1 MMGILAKTRFVV
13 LSFSRP
19 IKRLFVLMADVLVC
33 LISTWIAFALRLDAW
48 FDFSGAQ
55 WRVFA
60 IAATI
65 SLPIFFR
72 HGLYRAIFRFTG
84 WPALLAMGRALLI
97 YCIVMFGL
105 FTVYGVDG
113 VPRSIGILQPIFF
126 IFGIG
131 LNRAII
137 RYVLN
142 DAIAPNQKGLA
153 QRVLIVGVTLQTRE
167 LAVRLLKSPDK
178 LIVGFIDED
187 NVLAGNT
194 INGIPVFSGVSIEK
208 LLEKDL
214 IHELHIIS
222 GEMTKERRNQIFLLL
237 ESRSYIRLI
246 DHNTYDERRNFSPN
260 SVLVDFKIDD
270 LLARSQVTVDDASIR
285 SNIQNNVLLVTG
297 AGGSIGSEICR
308 QILKHGPKSLVLIE
322 NSEHALYKIYEEL
335 RETCIAQN
343 LSVNIVPV
351 IASVSNEWRMK
362 ELIFSWKPDV
372 IFHAAAYKHVPL
384 VESNPAEAI
393 LNNVQGTLICASLA
407 IESGVS
413 RFVLVSTDKAVRPTN
428 IMGAS
433 KRLAEMLL
441 QALADQ
447 SKHQQR
453 SMLSMVRFGN
463 VLGSSGSVV
472 PLFARQIAIGGPI
485 TITHPEVTRYFMS
498 IPEASRL
505 VIQASILGK
514 GGEVFL
520 LEMGDSVRI
529 IDLAKRMILLSGKSL
544 KDEVN
549 INGDIEIKISGLRP
563 GEKLYE
569 ELLIGANP
577 VITEHPKIMRA
588 VENFLP
594 WPELEPKLALLFGYC
609 KQGNISEIKSILSE
623 LVDGYEPHPDI
634 VDLTYL
640 ERS

>member
-1 MMGILAKTRFVV
+1 MLAKTRYLV
-13 LSFSRP
+13 LHFSRP
-19 IKRLFVLMADVLVC
+19 IKRLLVLIADLLVC
-33 LISTWIAFALRLDAW
+33 LISTWIAFALRLDDW
-48 FDFSGAQ
+48 LDFSGAQ
-55 WRVFA
+55 LKVFA
-60 IAATI
+60 IAATF
-65 SLPIFFR
+65 SLPIFI
-72 HGLYRAIFRFTG
+72 HYGLYRAIFRFTG
-84 WPALLAMGRALLI
+84 WPALLAMGRALAI
-97 YCIVMFGL
+97 FCIAMFSL
-105 FTVYGVDG
+105 FTIYGFNG

-142 DAIAPNQKGLA
+142 DTIEPNHEGLVQK
-153 QRVLIVGVTLQTRE
+153 VLIVGITPQARE
-167 LAVRLLKSPDK
+167 LMVQLLKSPGK
-178 LIVGFIDED
+178 LIIGFIDED

-194 INGIPVFSGVSIEK
+194 INGIPVFSGTS
-208 LLEKDL
+208 LEKVL
-214 IHELHIIS
+214 EKERIQELHLMSGKIS
-222 GEMTKERRNQIFLLL
+222 KERRDEVLLL
-237 ESRSYIRLI
+237 LRSYPYIRFI
-246 DHNTYDERRNFSPN
+246 DHSGYDGQYKFVPN
-260 SVLVDFKIDD
+260 SVFIDFNIDD
-270 LLARSQVTVDDASIR
+270 LLARSQVTVNDVSIR
-285 SNIQNNVLLVTG
+285 SSIHNNVILVTG

-308 QILKHGPKSLVLIE
+308 QILDHEPKTLLLIE

-335 RETCIAQN
+335 QEASIAQN
-343 LSVNIVPV
+343 LSMNIIPA

-362 ELIFSWKPDV
+362 ELISSWKPDV
-372 IFHAAAYKHVPL
+372 IFHAAAYKHVTL

-393 LNNVQGTLICASLA
+393 LNNVQGALICASLA

-413 RFVLVSTDKAVRPTN
+413 RFILVSTDKAVRPTN

-441 QALADQ
+441 QALADK
-447 SKHQQR
+447 SKHEQR

-498 IPEASRL
+498 IPEAARL
-505 VIQASILGK
+505 VIQASIMGT

-544 KDEVN
+544 RDNVN
-549 INGDIEIKISGLRP
+549 PSGDIEIQVSGLRP

-577 VITEHPKIMRA
+577 MVTEHPKILRA
-588 VENFLP
+588 IENFLP
-594 WPELEPKLALLFGYC
+594 WSELEPKLALLFDYC
-609 KQGNISEIKSILSE
+609 KEGNVGKIKSILSE
-623 LVDGYEPHPDI
+623 LVNGYEPHPDI

-640 ERS
+640 ERI

>member
-1 MMGILAKTRFVV
+1 MLARVRHSV
-13 LSFSRP
+13 LNLSRLV
-19 IKRLFVLMADVLVC
+19 KRLLVLMADVLVC
-33 LISTWIAFALRLDAW
+33 LFSTWIAFALRLDTW
-48 FDFSGAQ
+48 LDFSEVQ

-60 IAATI
+60 ISAAI
-65 SLPIFFR
+65 SFPIFMSY
-72 HGLYRAIFRFTG
+72 GLYRAIFRFTG
-84 WPALLAMGRALLI
+84 WPALLAMGRALVI
-97 YCIVMFGL
+97 YCLVIFSL
-105 FTVYGVDG
+105 FTIYGING

-142 DAIAPNQKGLA
+142 DPVDLSKTTAA
-153 QRVLIVGVTLQTRE
+153 QRVLIVGVTLQARE
-167 LAVRLLKSPDK
+167 LAMRLLKLPDK
-178 LIVGFIDED
+178 LIVGFIDEA
-187 NVLAGNT
+187 NTLAGNT
-194 INGIPVFSGVSIEK
+194 INGIPVYSGDSLEK
-208 LLEKDL
+208 LLEKAC
-214 IHELHIIS
+214 IQELHIATDEIS
-222 GEMTKERRNQIFLLL
+222 IESRDHIFRLLEPHPYIRFINHTTSDQRRNIAPD
-237 ESRSYIRLI
+237 SMPADYR
-246 DHNTYDERRNFSPN
+246 
-260 SVLVDFKIDD
+260 IDD
-270 LLARSQVTVDDASIR
+270 LLARNQVIVDELSIQ
-285 SNIQNNVLLVTG
+285 SSIEGSVILVTG

-308 QILKHGPKSLVLIE
+308 QILHHAPTTLLLIE

-335 RETCIAQN
+335 NGICKSKN
-343 LSVNIVPV
+343 LSVNIIPA

-362 ELIFSWKPDV
+362 ELIFSWRPDV

-407 IESGVS
+407 IEAGVS
-413 RFVLVSTDKAVRPTN
+413 RFILVSTDKAVRPTN

-441 QALADQ
+441 QALANSQ
-447 SKHQQR
+447 SKQQN

-472 PLFARQIAIGGPI
+472 PLFARQIAVGGPI
-485 TITHPEVTRYFMS
+485 TITHPEVIRYFMS

-505 VIQASILGK
+505 VIQASVLGE

-520 LEMGDSVRI
+520 LDMGQPVRI

-544 KDEVN
+544 KDDIN
-549 INGDIEIKISGLRP
+549 LNGDIEIQITGLRP

-577 VITEHPKIMRA
+577 VITDHPKIMRA
-588 VENFLP
+588 MENFLP
-594 WPELEPKLALLFGYC
+594 WPELEPKLISLFDHC
-609 KQGNISEIKSILSE
+609 KQGNIGDIKFILSQ
-623 LVDGYEPHPDI
+623 LVEGYEPHPDI

>member
-1 MMGILAKTRFVV
+1 MLVRARYSV
-13 LSFSRP
+13 LNLSRP
-19 IKRLFVLMADVLVC
+19 IKRLLVLTADVLVC
-33 LISTWIAFALRLDAW
+33 LFSTWIAFALRLDAW
-48 FDFSGAQ
+48 LDFSGVQ

-60 IAATI
+60 ISAAI
-65 SLPIFFR
+65 SLPIFMFY
-72 HGLYRAIFRFTG
+72 GLYRAIFRFTG
-84 WPALLAMGRALLI
+84 WPTLLAMGRALAI
-97 YCIVMFGL
+97 YCLVIFSI
-105 FTVYGVDG
+105 FTIYGIND

-142 DAIAPNQKGLA
+142 DAVDLSKTAVT
-153 QRVLIVGVTLQTRE
+153 QRVLIVGVTLQARE
-167 LAVRLLKSPDK
+167 LAMSLLNSPDK
-178 LIVGFIDED
+178 FIVGFIDEG

-194 INGIPVFSGVSIEK
+194 INGIPVFSGDSLEK
-208 LLEKDL
+208 LLEKAR
-214 IHELHIIS
+214 IQELHIAIDEIS
-222 GEMTKERRNQIFLLL
+222 IESRDHILRLLEPHPYIRFISHTTSDQRRNIAPD
-237 ESRSYIRLI
+237 SMPTDYR
-246 DHNTYDERRNFSPN
+246 
-260 SVLVDFKIDD
+260 IDD
-270 LLARSQVTVDDASIR
+270 LLARNQVMVDELSIR
-285 SNIQNNVLLVTG
+285 SSMEGKVVLVTG

-308 QILKHGPKSLVLIE
+308 QILHHAPRTLILIE

-335 RETCIAQN
+335 NGIAKSKR
-343 LSVNIVPV
+343 LPTNIIPA

-362 ELIFSWKPDV
+362 ELIFSWRPDV

-407 IESGVS
+407 IESGAS
-413 RFVLVSTDKAVRPTN
+413 RFILISTDKAVRPTN

-433 KRLAEMLL
+433 KRLAEMVL
-441 QALADQ
+441 QALANGLA
-447 SKHQQR
+447 KQQN

-472 PLFARQIAIGGPI
+472 PLFAQQIASGGPI
-485 TITHPEVTRYFMS
+485 TITHSEVMRYFMS
-498 IPEASRL
+498 IPEAARL
-505 VIQASILGK
+505 VIQASVLGK

-520 LEMGDSVRI
+520 LDMGQPIRI

-544 KDEVN
+544 KDDVN
-549 INGDIEIKISGLRP
+549 LNGDIEIKITGLRP

-577 VITEHPKIMRA
+577 VITDHPKIMRA
-588 VENFLP
+588 MENFLP
-594 WPELEPKLALLFGYC
+594 WPELEQKLTNLFYYC
-609 KQGNISEIKSILSE
+609 KHGNIDEIKCILSQ
-623 LVDGYEPHPDI
+623 LVEGYEPYPEI

-640 ERS
+640 ERC

>member
-1 MMGILAKTRFVV
+1 MLAKTRYVV
-13 LSFSRP
+13 LHFSRL
-19 IKRLFVLMADVLVC
+19 IKRLLVLIADLLVC
-33 LISTWIAFALRLDAW
+33 LISTWIAFALRLDDW
-48 FDFSGAQ
+48 LDFSGAQ
-55 WRVFA
+55 WKVFA

-65 SLPIFFR
+65 SLPIFI
-72 HGLYRAIFRFTG
+72 HYGLYRAIFRFTG
-84 WPALLAMGRALLI
+84 WPALLAMGRALVVF
-97 YCIVMFGL
+97 CIVMSCM
-105 FTVYGVDG
+105 FTVYGIDG

-142 DAIAPNQKGLA
+142 DAIESNKVSQV
-153 QRVLIVGVTLQTRE
+153 QRALIVGVTLQARE

-178 LIVGFIDED
+178 FVVGFIDED
-187 NVLAGNT
+187 SVFAGNN
-194 INGIPVFSGVSIEK
+194 INGIPVFSGAGLEN
-208 LLEKDL
+208 LLKKGF
-214 IHELHIIS
+214 IHELHLIS
-222 GEMTKERRNQIFLLL
+222 DKLSKERRDEVLLL
-237 ESRSYIRLI
+237 LRSYPYIRFI
-246 DHNTYDERRNFSPN
+246 DHHGYDGQYKISPN
-260 SVLVDFKIDD
+260 SVIIDFNIDD
-270 LLARSQVTVDDASIR
+270 LLGRRQATVDDASIR
-285 SNIQNNVLLVTG
+285 SSIQNNVILVTG

-308 QILKHGPKSLVLIE
+308 QILDHEPKTLLLIE
-322 NSEHALYKIYEEL
+322 NSEHALYKIYAEL
-335 RETCIAQN
+335 HNTSKNEN
-343 LSVNIVPV
+343 LSVNIIPA

-362 ELIFSWKPDV
+362 ELISSWKPDV

-393 LNNVQGTLICASLA
+393 LNNVQGALICASLA
-407 IESGVS
+407 IEFGVS
-413 RFVLVSTDKAVRPTN
+413 RFILVSTDKAVRPTN

-441 QALADQ
+441 QALADK

-485 TITHPEVTRYFMS
+485 TITHPEVRRYFMS
-498 IPEASRL
+498 IPEAARL
-505 VIQASILGK
+505 VIQASIMGT

-544 KDEVN
+544 RDEVN
-549 INGDIEIKISGLRP
+549 LSGDIEIQVSGLRP

-577 VITEHPKIMRA
+577 MITEHPKILRA
-588 VENFLP
+588 IENFLP
-594 WPELEPKLALLFGYC
+594 WSELEPKLTLLFDYC
-609 KQGNISEIKSILSE
+609 KQGNVGKIKSILSE
-623 LVDGYEPHPDI
+623 LVNGYEPHPDI

-640 ERS
+640 ERN

>member
-1 MMGILAKTRFVV
+1 MLSKTRYVA
-13 LSFSRP
+13 LHFSRP
-19 IKRLFVLMADVLVC
+19 IKRLLVLIADILVC
-33 LISTWIAFALRLDAW
+33 LMSTWLAFALRLDGW
-48 FDFSGAQ
+48 LDFSEPQ
-55 WRVFA
+55 WKVFA
-60 IAATI
+60 IATVI
-65 SLPIFFR
+65 SLPIFI
-72 HGLYRAIFRFTG
+72 HYGLYRAIFRFTG
-84 WPALLAMGRALLI
+84 WPALLAMGRALVI
-97 YCIVMFGL
+97 FCILMFGL
-105 FTVYGVDG
+105 FTVYGINN

-142 DAIAPNQKGLA
+142 DTMELNQAGPV
-153 QRVLIVGVTLQTRE
+153 QRVLIVGVTLQSRE
-167 LAVRLLKSPDK
+167 LLVRLLKSPDK
-178 LIVGFIDED
+178 LIIGFIDED

-194 INGIPVFSGVSIEK
+194 INGIPVFSGAS
-208 LLEKDL
+208 LEKVL
-214 IHELHIIS
+214 EKERIQELHLMSRKIS
-222 GEMTKERRNQIFLLL
+222 KERRDEILQLL

-246 DHNTYDERRNFSPN
+246 NHNAYDGQRNFDPN
-260 SVLVDFKIDD
+260 SVFVDYEIDD
-270 LLARSQVTVDDASIR
+270 LLARSQVTVDDPSIR
-285 SNIQNNVLLVTG
+285 SSIQNNVILVTG

-308 QILKHGPKSLVLIE
+308 QILEHGPKILLLIE
-322 NSEHALYKIYEEL
+322 NSEHALYRIYEEL
-335 RETCIAQN
+335 HEASIAQN
-343 LSVNIVPV
+343 LSVTIVPT

-407 IESGVS
+407 IEYGVS
-413 RFVLVSTDKAVRPTN
+413 RFILVSTDKAVRPTN

-441 QALADQ
+441 QALADK
-447 SKHQQR
+447 SKHQIR

-472 PLFARQIAIGGPI
+472 LLFARQIAIGGPL

-520 LEMGDSVRI
+520 LEMGDSIRI

-544 KDEVN
+544 RDEVN
-549 INGDIEIKISGLRP
+549 PNGDIEIEFSGLRP

-569 ELLIGANP
+569 ELLIGAKP
-577 VITEHPKIMRA
+577 VVTHHPKIMMA
-588 VENFLP
+588 KENFLP
-594 WPELEPKLALLFGYC
+594 WSELEPKLARLFDYC
-609 KQGNISEIKSILSE
+609 KEGNIGEIKSIMSE
-623 LVDGYEPHPDI
+623 LVDGYDPYPNI

>member
-1 MMGILAKTRFVV
+1 MLVKARQVV
-13 LSFSRP
+13 LHFSRP
-19 IKRLFVLMADVLVC
+19 IKRLLVLTADVLVC
-33 LISTWIAFALRLDAW
+33 LVSTWIAFALRLDTW
-48 FDFSGAQ
+48 FYFSEPQ
-55 WRVFA
+55 WKVFA
-60 IAATI
+60 IATTI
-65 SLPIFFR
+65 SFPIFFLY
-72 HGLYRAIFRFTG
+72 GLYRAIFRFTG
-84 WPALLAMGRALLI
+84 WPALLAMGRALVI
-97 YCIVMFGL
+97 FCIAMFCL

-137 RYVLN
+137 RYVLS
-142 DAIAPNQKGLA
+142 DAIEPNQAGLVH
-153 QRVLIVGVTLQTRE
+153 RVLIVGVTLQTRE
-167 LAVRLLKSPDK
+167 LAERLLKSVDK
-178 LIVGFIDED
+178 LIIGFIDED
-187 NVLAGNT
+187 NVLIGNT
-194 INGIPVFSGVSIEK
+194 INGIPVFSGTSIEK
-208 LLEKDL
+208 VLEKYL
-214 IHELHIIS
+214 IHELHVIG
-222 GEMTKERRNQIFLLL
+222 GEIKKERRDEILLL
-237 ESRSYIRLI
+237 LKSRSYIRFI
-246 DHNTYDERRNFSPN
+246 NHNTYVGQRNFVPN
-260 SVLVDFKIDD
+260 GVLVDFKIDD

-285 SNIQNNVLLVTG
+285 SSIQNNVILVTG

-308 QILKHGPKSLVLIE
+308 QILEHGPKTLLLVE

-335 RETCIAQN
+335 HETSTTQN
-343 LSVNIVPV
+343 LPVNIVPA
-351 IASVSNEWRMK
+351 IASVSNEWRMR
-362 ELIFSWKPDV
+362 ELISSWKPDV

-384 VESNPAEAI
+384 VESNPAQAI

-407 IESGVS
+407 IEFGVS
-413 RFVLVSTDKAVRPTN
+413 RFILVSTDKAVRPTN

-447 SKHQQR
+447 SRHQQR

-472 PLFARQIAIGGPI
+472 PLFARQIALGGPI

-520 LEMGDSVRI
+520 LEMGDAVKI

-549 INGDIEIKISGLRP
+549 LNGDIEIQISGLRP

-577 VITEHPKIMRA
+577 VNTEHPKIMRA
-588 VENFLP
+588 MEKFLP
-594 WPELEPKLALLFGYC
+594 WSNLEPKLAILFNYC
-609 KQGNISEIKSILSE
+609 EQGNIGEIKLILSE
-623 LVDGYEPHPDI
+623 LVDGYQPHPDI

>member
-1 MMGILAKTRFVV
+1 MLFKARQVV
-13 LSFSRP
+13 LHFSRP
-19 IKRLFVLMADVLVC
+19 VKRLLVLLADILVC
-33 LISTWIAFALRLDAW
+33 LGSTWIAFALRLDTW
-48 FDFSGAQ
+48 FDFSDPH
-55 WRVFA
+55 WKVFA
-60 IAATI
+60 IATAI
-65 SLPIFFR
+65 SFPIFFFY
-72 HGLYRAIFRFTG
+72 GLYRAIFRFTG
-84 WPALLAMGRALLI
+84 WPALLAIGRALVFF
-97 YCIVMFGL
+97 CIAMFCL

-142 DAIAPNQKGLA
+142 DTINLNQSDPV
-153 QRVLIVGVTLQTRE
+153 QRVLIIGVSLQAQA
-167 LAVRLLKSPDK
+167 LAVRMLRPPNK
-178 LIVGFIDED
+178 LIVGFIDEH
-187 NVLAGNT
+187 NTLAGNT
-194 INGIPVFSGVSIEK
+194 INGIPVFSDVSLEK
-208 LLEKDL
+208 LLQKDL
-214 IHELHIIS
+214 VDEIHMIS
-222 GEMTKERRNQIFLLL
+222 GDITKEKRSEILLLL
-237 ESRSYIRLI
+237 ESRPYIRLI
-246 DHNTYDERRNFSPN
+246 NHNINDGRHDFSHN
-260 SVLVDFKIDD
+260 GVFVDYEIDD
-270 LLARSQVTVDDASIR
+270 LLARSQVTVDDALIR
-285 SNIQNNVLLVTG
+285 SSIQHNVILVTG
-297 AGGSIGSEICR
+297 AGGSIGAEICR
-308 QILKHGPKSLVLIE
+308 QILIHRPKTLLLVE

-335 RETCIAQN
+335 HELCKAQS
-343 LSVNIVPV
+343 LSVNIVPA

-362 ELIFSWKPDV
+362 ELILSWKPDV

-384 VESNPAEAI
+384 VESNPSEAI

-407 IESGVS
+407 IEFGVS
-413 RFVLVSTDKAVRPTN
+413 RFILVSTDKAVRPTN

-441 QALADQ
+441 QALADR
-447 SKHQQR
+447 SIHQRR
-453 SMLSMVRFGN
+453 SMLCMVRFGN

-520 LEMGDSVRI
+520 LDMGNAVRI
-529 IDLAKRMILLSGKSL
+529 NDLAKRMILLSGKSL
-544 KDEVN
+544 RDEVN
-549 INGDIEIKISGLRP
+549 LKGDVEIQISGLRP

-588 VENFLP
+588 MEDFLP
-594 WPELEPKLALLFGYC
+594 WSDLEPKLAILFNYC
-609 KQGNISEIKSILSE
+609 EQGNIGEIKLILSE
-623 LVDGYEPHPDI
+623 LVDGYQPHPDI